1 MRMKKSRGKMT
12 KILALAF
19 FMAVALLGVT
29 VDSYAQA
36 APSAI
41 EHCGGH
47 GSWGGRGG
55 YGGHGC
61 GW

>member
-1 MRMKKSRGKMT
+1 MKNAF
-12 KILALAF
+12 KITARALALSLF
-19 FMAVALLGVT
+19 LGVAIFGLT
-29 VDSYAQA
+29 VESMA
-36 APSAI
+36 AANAASI

-55 YGGHGC
+55 HGC